1 MTWEF
6 IFRLALAGLLGGI
19 IGIDREY
26 RAKEAGLRTHFLV
39 SLGSA
44 LIMIVSQW
52 GFQDILKY
60 EHVGLD
66 PSRVAAQ
73 VVSGIGFIGAG
84 TIILQK
90 QFVRGL
96 TTAAGLWATAGI
108 GLAVGGGLYWLGIAA
123 TALTLIGL
131 EFLRYVFKYI
141 GIGLKAS
148 KVIFTID
155 EIDKVKRILTD
166 LNNAGYHIVTYSLKE
181 EREDLIRVTMLV
193 KSLENGNDENHLLM
207 LIQKM
212 PDVMLEK
219 FE

>member
-1 MTWEF
+1 MG
-6 IFRLALAGLLGGI
+6 IHSPACVGGI
-19 IGIDREY
+19 ARRDNRDRQGIPRERGGAQNSFSGIARQCFDHDRI
-26 RAKEAGLRTHFLV
+26 AV
-39 SLGSA
+39 
-44 LIMIVSQW
+44 
-52 GFQDILKY
+52 GFHDILKY

-108 GLAVGGGLYWLGIAA
+108 GLAIGGGLYWLGVAA
-123 TALTLIGL
+123 TVLTLVGL

-141 GIGLKAS
+141 GIGLKVS
-148 KVIFTID
+148 KLIFTID
-155 EIDKVKRILTD
+155 DIGKVKQILND
-166 LNNAGYHIVTYSLKE
+166 LNASGYHIVTYTLKE
-181 EREDLIRVTMLV
+181 EKEDLIRVTMLV
-193 KSLENGNDENHLLM
+193 KSLESSNDENHLLM

>member
-60 EHVGLD
+60 DHVGLD

-96 TTAAGLWATAGI
+96 TSG
-108 GLAVGGGLYWLGIAA
+108 AVKG
-123 TALTLIGL
+123 
-131 EFLRYVFKYI
+131 
-141 GIGLKAS
+141 
-148 KVIFTID
+148 
-155 EIDKVKRILTD
+155 
-166 LNNAGYHIVTYSLKE
+166 
-181 EREDLIRVTMLV
+181 
-193 KSLENGNDENHLLM
+193 
-207 LIQKM
+207 
-212 PDVMLEK
+212 
-219 FE
+219 